1 MSVTLTGK
9 QAAILAGELQPKFLA
24 SVSRAGEPNVVPVLS
39 LCPCGPGLAGFAE
52 FMIWKSKA
60 NLKETGRAALLAL
73 DAKLNFL
80 AAHGVFG
87 GFVTSGPIF
96 DAMANQAMFR
106 YNPYNGIRGAG
117 TIDLEAVDAE
127 GRIPML
133 AMLATHLRAGRLSG
147 AAGAEAATRAATRS
161 AGGVGQTGAPATMPP
176 QVTDKFAR
184 LKALKAVAWPVA
196 AGSGRG
202 EPDGRRGEGPGG
214 FDVRVLPAAGVAPVG
229 RSALVVADKAIA
241 QTIPEGSRV
250 AVAVITLEPVAYQ
263 VKGIARHWRGAL
275 LIDVTEAYTA
285 GPPVPGRLCPPAAG

>member
-1 MSVTLTGK
+1 MGVTLTDQ

-39 LCPCGPGLAGFAE
+39 LCPCGPGVAGFAE

-73 DAKLNFL
+73 NAKLNFL
-80 AAHGVFG
+80 AAHGAFG

-127 GRIPML
+127 GQIPML
-133 AMLATHLRAGRLSG
+133 SMLATHLRAGRLSK
-147 AAGAEAATRAATRS
+147 AAGAKAAAHA
-161 AGGVGQTGAPATMPP
+161 AGGVGEAGTPATMPP

-196 AGSGRG
+196 AGSDKAGKG
-202 EPDGRRGEGPGG
+202 APDGRRGEGSGG

-229 RSALVVADKAIA
+229 CSALVVADKAIA
-241 QTIPEGSRV
+241 QAIPEGSRV

-263 VKGIARHWRGAL
+263 VKGTARHWRGAL

-285 GPPVPGRLCPPAAG
+285 GPPVPGRLCSPAVG